1 MTAGSQPSALA
12 AAVNPGLSSEHAVAA
27 QVRNATLT
35 PFAGACGSAL
45 VAGMVVGSVSRVES
59 CAVAR
64 ATPVLPALLAGA
76 VDSEPPWEAGAEVFA
91 EVDDEELHADA
102 TATQAVTRM
111 PKQAFLSFIAM
122 SPLRG
127 RRARSRDSRRPGSTD
142 RRSITPSGFGRQE
155 VPYHDYD
162 ENYRYEE
169 RRQVTRAG
177 ARLPSRRGDR
187 RERGAGT
194 PKGAPDTAG
203 TRGGRRHA
211 RRPRRHAR
219 RPRRHARGP
228 PGTREGRR
236 AAGWLGGA
244 RN

>member
-59 CAVAR
+59 CAVAW

-76 VDSEPPWEAGAEVFA
+76 VDAEPPWEAGAEVVA

-111 PKQAFLSFIAM
+111 PKQVFLSFIAM

-127 RRARSRDSRRPGSTD
+127 RRARSRDSRRRPGSTD
-142 RRSITPSGFGRQE
+142 RRSITPPGFGRQDF
-155 VPYHDYD
+155 PYHDYD

-169 RRQVTRAG
+169 RGQVTRAG
-177 ARLPSRRGDR
+177 AETLLAARQPARTSRGDALEGRPAPARTSRGDARRAPQPPRARARPARRG
-187 RERGAGT
+187 
-194 PKGAPDTAG
+194 
-203 TRGGRRHA
+203 
-211 RRPRRHAR
+211 
-219 RPRRHARGP
+219 HARG
-228 PGTREGRR
+228 RARGRH
-236 AAGWLGGA
+236 A
-244 RN
+244 

>member
-45 VAGMVVGSVSRVES
+45 VAGMLVGSVSRVES
-59 CAVAR
+59 CAVAW

-76 VDSEPPWEAGAEVFA
+76 VDAEPPGEAGAELFA
-91 EVDDEELHADA
+91 EVDDEELQADA

-111 PKQAFLSFIAM
+111 PKPVFLSFIAM

-127 RRARSRDSRRPGSTD
+127 RRARSRESRRPGSTD
-142 RRSITPSGFGRQE
+142 RRSIMPPGFSRQDF
-155 VPYHDYD
+155 PYHDYD

-169 RRQVTRAG
+169 RSRLPGRAG
-177 ARLPSRRGDR
+177 RLSSRRG
-187 RERGAGT
+187 
-194 PKGAPDTAG
+194 
-203 TRGGRRHA
+203 
-211 RRPRRHAR
+211 
-219 RPRRHARGP
+219 
-228 PGTREGRR
+228 
-236 AAGWLGGA
+236 
-244 RN
+244 